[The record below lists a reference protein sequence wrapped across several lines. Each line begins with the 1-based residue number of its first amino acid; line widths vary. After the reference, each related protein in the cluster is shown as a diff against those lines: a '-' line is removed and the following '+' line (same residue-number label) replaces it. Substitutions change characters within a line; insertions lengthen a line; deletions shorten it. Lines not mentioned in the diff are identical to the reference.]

1 MGIFGKPS
9 EEKRPEPVRPAASP
23 AAPAPSPAARASSA
37 CTIGA
42 KTRLKGELAGDEDV
56 LVEGEVEGQVR
67 LTRDLRVAPGGVLK
81 AAVAARSLIV
91 AGEVQ
96 GDCQVTERVEIQA
109 TGRVAGNI
117 KAPRIIIAEG
127 AVFRGTSDM
136 GEPRPQK

>member
-9 EEKRPEPVRPAASP
+9 EEKRPEPARPAASP
-23 AAPAPSPAARASSA
+23 AVPVPTAPARPSSS

-42 KTRLKGELAGDEDV
+42 KTRLKGDLVGDEDV

-81 AAVAARSLIV
+81 AGVSARSLIV
-91 AGEVQ
+91 AGEVH
-96 GDCQVTERVEIQA
+96 GDCQASERVEIQA
-109 TGRVAGNI
+109 TGRVVGNI

-127 AVFRGTSDM
+127 AVFRGSSDM
-136 GEPRPQK
+136 GEPRPSK